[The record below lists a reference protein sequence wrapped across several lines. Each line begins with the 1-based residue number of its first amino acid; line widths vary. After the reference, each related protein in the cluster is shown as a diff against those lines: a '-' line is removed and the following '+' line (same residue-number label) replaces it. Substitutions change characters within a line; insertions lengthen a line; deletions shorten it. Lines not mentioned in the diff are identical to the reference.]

1 MKLTVIHPLTYLIY
15 YFFLIIFALLF
26 DDVYYLS
33 TFLIAILAL
42 ILLQGAKGKLL
53 DTIKLVIPIS
63 LIIIILNPLVSHN
76 GTTEIVLFSNFTIT
90 LESLVY
96 GLLMAVSLL
105 IVYLLFVSFN
115 SYVDYQ
121 QLLYLAS
128 NHFPNICMI
137 LIMAMRFVSLLTYR
151 FKEVEKIHSQNNAK
165 SKIEK
170 YGLITAVVLSWSLE
184 EAMLTSKSMK
194 SRGYGI
200 TKRTSYLK
208 FDFNRIDYAI
218 LLITVISSIFL
229 LIGYVNGYGLI
240 SIYPTIS
247 KDFIQ
252 MNMSYYFISFIILL
266 LPFIIVEI
274 NEKIILR
281 GVKNGNRAI

>member
-96 GLLMAVSLL
+96 GLLMAER
-105 IVYLLFVSFN
+105 IK
-115 SYVDYQ
+115 
-121 QLLYLAS
+121 
-128 NHFPNICMI
+128 
-137 LIMAMRFVSLLTYR
+137 R
-151 FKEVEKIHSQNNAK
+151 K
-165 SKIEK
+165 
-170 YGLITAVVLSWSLE
+170 TA
-184 EAMLTSKSMK
+184 
-194 SRGYGI
+194 
-200 TKRTSYLK
+200 
-208 FDFNRIDYAI
+208 F
-218 LLITVISSIFL
+218 TV
-229 LIGYVNGYGLI
+229 
-240 SIYPTIS
+240 
-247 KDFIQ
+247 
-252 MNMSYYFISFIILL
+252 
-266 LPFIIVEI
+266 
-274 NEKIILR
+274 
-281 GVKNGNRAI
+281 

>member
-1 MKLTVIHPLTYLIY
+1 MKLTVIHPSVYLTY
-15 YFFLIIFALLF
+15 FFVLIIFSLLF
-26 DDVYYLS
+26 DDIYYIL

-42 ILLQGAKGKLL
+42 ILLQGAKSKILE
-53 DTIKLVIPIS
+53 TIKLFIPLA
-63 LIIIILNPLVSHN
+63 LIIMILNPLFSHN
-76 GTTEIVLFSNFTIT
+76 GTTEIKLLANFTIT

-96 GLLMAVSLL
+96 GFLMALTLL
-105 IVYLLFVSFN
+105 IIYLIFVSFN

-151 FKEVEKIHSQNNAK
+151 FKEVEKIHSFDNK
-165 SKIEK
+165 SKIDK
-170 YGLITAVVLSWSLE
+170 YGMIVAVVLSWSLE

-200 TKRTSYLK
+200 AKRTNYLK
-208 FDFNRIDYAI
+208 FEFNRIDFAI
-218 LLITVISSIFL
+218 LLITIISAIIL
-229 LIGYVNGYGLI
+229 LIGYSQGYGLI

-247 KDFIQ
+247 SDFLQ
-252 MNMSYYFISFIILL
+252 MKFNYYFMTFIIML
-266 LPFIIVEI
+266 LPLIVVEI

-281 GVKNGNRAI
+281 GVKNGNSTI